1 MKVYEAV
8 FNEDTSKGV
17 YALSVVENPAMQDLW
32 ITLSEHPKEVNLTLA
47 NEEKRLLL
55 GAALIPDKRIYRNV
69 DGNEFYITFNAQTI
83 EKLAHSF
90 LKNGNQN
97 NSSLEHETQLS
108 GMSVVEAW
116 IVQDPNND
124 KSNSYGKTY
133 EKGTWVTMMK
143 VDNED
148 VWQKAKNG
156 EIKGF
161 SIDALIGLKELQVNF
176 KNEVNMDLKSITDA
190 IADGFKSLKFSNETP
205 EALAEEPQKEVE
217 EKQPE
222 TVDAEAIK
230 QTIKDALAKLSKD
243 VDSIL
248 ESFKAEFKKEVETK
262 DATIE
267 NLKTELSKQPET
279 APLRANPEAQTD
291 VKLTS
296 QGKLLEKLRQTQN

>member
-32 ITLSEHPKEVNLTLA
+32 VTLSEHPKEVNLTLA

-205 EALAEEPQKEVE
+205 EAAAEEPQKEVE

-222 TVDAEAIK
+222 TLDAEEIK

-291 VKLTS
+291 VKLTA

>member
-230 QTIKDALAKLSKD
+230 ETIKDALAKLSKD

>member
-205 EALAEEPQKEVE
+205 EAVAQEPQKEVE

-222 TVDAEAIK
+222 TLDAEAIK
-230 QTIKDALAKLSKD
+230 QNITDALAQLSKD
-243 VDSIL
+243 VDSKL
-248 ESFKAEFKKEVETK
+248 ESFKVEFKKEVETK

>member
-291 VKLTS
+291 VKLTA

>member
-32 ITLSEHPKEVNLTLA
+32 VTLSEHPKEVNLTLA

-205 EALAEEPQKEVE
+205 EAAAEEPQKEVE

-222 TVDAEAIK
+222 TLDAEEIK

>member
-205 EALAEEPQKEVE
+205 EALAEEPQKEVA

-230 QTIKDALAKLSKD
+230 ETIKDALAKLSKD

>member
-8 FNEDTSKGV
+8 FNEDTSKGI

-230 QTIKDALAKLSKD
+230 ETIKDALAKLSKD

-296 QGKLLEKLRQTQN
+296 QGKLLEKLRKTQN

>member
-8 FNEDTSKGV
+8 FNEDTSKGI

-230 QTIKDALAKLSKD
+230 ETIKDALAKLSKD